1 MQVLIVSNN
10 LEEYGLGTNDIL
22 IIIMNLKIGF

>member
-1 MQVLIVSNN
+1 MQVLVVSNN
-10 LEEYGLGTNDIL
+10 LEEYGLGANDIL